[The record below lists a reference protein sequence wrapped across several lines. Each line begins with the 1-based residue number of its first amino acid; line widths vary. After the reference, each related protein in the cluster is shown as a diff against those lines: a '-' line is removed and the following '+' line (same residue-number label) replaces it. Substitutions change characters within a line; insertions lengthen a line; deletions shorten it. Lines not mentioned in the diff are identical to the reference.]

1 MTPRIDAGRLE
12 EAIRSAL
19 SGKAP
24 VLYAVINARARIRYG
39 RSYAQLLL
47 EDPGAAARVLEEVLP
62 SEQSR
67 RIIASL
73 IARAAASQLER
84 SPGELIGLLLQGHVV
99 DSPGA

>member
-1 MTPRIDAGRLE
+1 MTPRIDAEQLE
-12 EAIRSAL
+12 AAIRAAL
-19 SGKAP
+19 AGKAP

-47 EDPGAAARVLEEVLP
+47 EDTGAAAEVLGEVLP

-67 RIIASL
+67 RIIASM

-84 SPGELIGLLLQGHVV
+84 SPGELISLLLHGRALEA
-99 DSPGA
+99 PGA